1 MFEDTKQ
8 KVADLVEE
16 PLRQESCELVEVVL
30 SRYRNRWN
38 LKLFIYS
45 EAGTTIDECTR
56 ISRLVADII
65 DGTSLFESGY
75 TLEVSSPGLDR
86 PLKTACDFRCRVG
99 ETVRIDY
106 ADPQAEPDTAEIVAA
121 TDKGVRFRS
130 DRDTFEVELA
140 AIKKATIVF

>member
-8 KVADLVEE
+8 KVADLIEE
-16 PLRQESCELVEVVL
+16 PLRREGCELVEVVL

-38 LKLFIYS
+38 LKVFMYS
-45 EAGTTIDECTR
+45 EAGTTIDECR
-56 ISRLVADII
+56 RVSRLVAEII

-86 PLKTACDFRCRVG
+86 PLRTARDFRRRVG

-106 ADPQAEPDTAEIVAA
+106 ADLQTGPDTAEIVAA
-121 TDKGVRFRS
+121 TDKEVRFRS
-130 DRDTFEVELA
+130 DQDTFEVELA